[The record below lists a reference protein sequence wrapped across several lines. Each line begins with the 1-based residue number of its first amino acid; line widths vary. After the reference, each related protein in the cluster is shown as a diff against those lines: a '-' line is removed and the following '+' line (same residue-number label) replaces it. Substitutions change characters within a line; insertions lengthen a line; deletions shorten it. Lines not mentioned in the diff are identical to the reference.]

1 MKTKQL
7 IKEVSAIT
15 YLDRPEV
22 NEAVRVAIAVIADAL
37 AEGETV
43 RLKGL
48 GRLAVKKRADC
59 LVMKAGIPMECEI
72 RGPRVLRFKGNRFLE
87 QEINRRHEEVL

>member
-7 IKEVSAIT
+7 IQQVSDITGWERREVSDIV
-15 YLDRPEV
+15 L
-22 NEAVRVAIAVIADAL
+22 VAIEVMAEAL
-37 AEGETV
+37 TDGETV
-43 RLKGL
+43 KLKGL